1 MREGGG
7 EGEGGR
13 WRELGGQKVGRE
25 EEGTEPEVYTHTY
38 IVLFTLQ
45 CFKAAA
51 LP

>member
-7 EGEGGR
+7 EGEGG
-13 WRELGGQKVGRE
+13 QKVGRE
-25 EEGTEPEVYTHTY
+25 EEGAEPEVYTHTY
-38 IVLFTLQ
+38 IALFTLQ